1 LMQPQAKTQ
10 PKQISPDEAWDLIQY
25 YDRQRHVEFVRDI
38 LGRRPWSKQA
48 EIISDVF
55 NYPVVAVKSCNA
67 AGKSDLASDV
77 ALAFLMCKP
86 NSIVITTAP
95 TWRQVKDVIWRY
107 IRTKHAKAPFKLSD
121 KQCNQVGLDLSE
133 EWFAIGLST
142 RDSEK
147 FFGYHADD
155 ILVIVD
161 EASGV
166 EEEIWVGVD
175 AVTPNLNAHVLAI
188 GNPTNPE
195 GRFYKMFQDPMV
207 VKHTITVF
215 DTPNFT
221 ANNIQTAEQLVEY
234 FTPPPDME
242 SETEQI
248 KYVVEQQK
256 KLASPIPALISPLT
270 VYRRYIQWG
279 PEHPMWEA
287 LIMAEFPSQA
297 STALIPLGLI
307 LKSVEVWKQ
316 IEKAQKDK
324 AFAREVSVRPEW
336 NIRTD
341 GVHEY
346 GVDVARFGDDTTV
359 VIEKTGGLIH
369 KPVQWSKVD
378 TAITTERVINN
389 ISLTDW
395 RAVLRIDDIGVG
407 GGVTDQ
413 LRKAKRENPDKYHY
427 KVVPVNFSAGTS
439 NTEKWFN
446 LRTEIYDNLAQMF
459 IDHEIAIPEDEDLVA
474 ELAAIRVEYVGKDAQ
489 IKKVESK
496 ANIKD
501 RLKRSPD
508 KADAL
513 ALACAKGNYGTWD
526 NVEERPAVDN
536 RAIKPEQS
544 SYRPETSGLLDERY

>member
-1 LMQPQAKTQ
+1 MQPQSTTQ
-10 PKQISPDEAWDLIQY
+10 PPQATPDEAWDLIQY
-25 YDRQRHVEFVRDI
+25 YDDSRHVEFVRDV

-48 EIISDVF
+48 EIIADVF
-55 NYPVVAVKSCNA
+55 AYPLVAVKSCNA

-77 ALAFLMCKP
+77 ALTFLMCKP

-107 IRTKHAKAPFKLSD
+107 IRTKHAKAPVKLSE

-142 RDSEK
+142 RDAEK

-166 EEEIWVGVD
+166 EEEIYVGVD
-175 AVTPNLNAHVLAI
+175 AVTPNLNAHVLMI

-195 GRFYKMFQDPMV
+195 GRFYKAFQDPLV
-207 VKHTITVF
+207 KKHTITVF

-221 ANNIQTAEQLVEY
+221 ANNITSVQQLVDY
-234 FTPPPDME
+234 FTPPADLEQE
-242 SETEQI
+242 SDQI
-248 KYVVEQQK
+248 TYMVNQQK
-256 KLASPIPALISPLT
+256 KLKSPIPALISPMT

-279 PEHPMWEA
+279 EEHPMWEA
-287 LIMAEFPSQA
+287 LIMAQFPSQA

-316 IEKAQKDK
+316 IMQAKKDK
-324 AFAREVSVRPEW
+324 ELAKEIAVKPEW

-346 GVDVARFGDDTTV
+346 GIDVARFGDDTNV
-359 VIEKTGGLIH
+359 VFPKTGGLIH
-369 KPVQWSKVD
+369 KPMQWGKVD
-378 TAITTERVINN
+378 TSITTERIVNAV
-389 ISLTDW
+389 SLDDW

-407 GGVTDQ
+407 GAVTDQ
-413 LRKAKRENPDKYHY
+413 LRKLKRDNPEKYRF
-427 KVVPVNFSAGTS
+427 KVVPINFSGGTS
-439 NTEKWFN
+439 NPNKWFN
-446 LRTEIYDNLAQMF
+446 LRTETYDNLADMF
-459 IDHEIAIPEDEDLVA
+459 INHEIAIPDDEDLIS
-474 ELAAIRVEYVGKDAQ
+474 ELAAIRVEYTGKDAQ
-489 IKKVESK
+489 IKKIEAK

-513 ALACAKGNYGTWD
+513 ALACVRTTSGSWD
-526 NVEERPAVDN
+526 DIIQEQQPTHQN
-536 RAIKPEQS
+536 KPEPLGA
-544 SYRPETSGLLDERY
+544 RPETSGLLDERY